1 MSTDVEDLL
10 RESMQ
15 RFTEGVRAPAGLACR
30 ASRLRRRRRIIRG
43 AVACAAAAT
52 AAAGVAV
59 AMTAA
64 GTVAQ
69 PGSSL
74 AQARAAAYVV
84 SRVKQALASEH
95 QVFRGDT
102 VSHMFIGDKLAQG
115 DQPSVSWAYQAHN
128 RFEEFTGASCG
139 QVTPGGDCTH
149 QGGSQ
154 RYLADGTALVNGKL
168 TGAYVTY
175 YDHRYSLSP
184 VYAAPPSACGRAAI
198 GMGGPPVPTSHWS
211 SFIRAT
217 LDCGAAKVTGH
228 VQINGQETIQI
239 TGKPITVRLSRGAGN
254 AVHEHY
260 ARALW
265 TLYVNPSTYLP
276 VRMIGVT
283 ETSGGSGGHTRFE
296 SVTNVRWLP
305 PTPANVARAL
315 VTIPPGYHQVS
326 SPADQ

>member
-15 RFTEGVRAPAGLACR
+15 RFTEGVRAPAGLAYR
-30 ASRLRRRRRIIRG
+30 ASRLRRRRWIFRG
-43 AVACAAAAT
+43 TLAGVAAVTAAAAAAVVVT
-52 AAAGVAV
+52 AAS
-59 AMTAA
+59 
-64 GTVAQ
+64 TVVQ

-74 AQARAAAYVV
+74 AQARAAAFVV
-84 SRVKQALASEH
+84 SRVKHALAAEH
-95 QVFRGDT
+95 RVFVGST
-102 VSHMFIGDKLAQG
+102 MSTG
-115 DQPSVSWAYQAHN
+115 DQPSVTWAHGAHN
-128 RFEEFTGASCG
+128 RFEEFTGTQCG
-139 QVTPGGDCTH
+139 QVNSSGDCSH
-149 QGGSQ
+149 QGGSV

-175 YDHRYSLSP
+175 FDHKYSLSP
-184 VYAAPPSACGRAAI
+184 VYRLPPSACGRAAV
-198 GMGGPPVPTSHWS
+198 GMGGPPVPTPHWS
-211 SFIRAT
+211 SFIRLT

-228 VQINGQETIQI
+228 VRINGQETIRI
-239 TGKPITVRLSRGAGN
+239 TGKPITVRLSRGEGN
-254 AVHEHY
+254 AVHERY

-276 VRMIGVT
+276 VRMIGST
-283 ETSGGSGGHTRFE
+283 ETFGGSGGHTRFE

-315 VTIPPGYHQVS
+315 VTIPPGYHQVR

>member
-15 RFTEGVRAPAGLACR
+15 RFTEGVRAPAGLAYR

-43 AVACAAAAT
+43 TLACAAAAAT
-52 AAAGVAV
+52 ATAVAV

-95 QVFRGDT
+95 NVFVGRTLSDA
-102 VSHMFIGDKLAQG
+102 DE
-115 DQPSVSWAYQAHN
+115 PSVTWAYGSHN
-128 RFEEFTGASCG
+128 RFEEFTGQGCG
-139 QVTPGGDCTH
+139 QVTASGDCTN

-154 RYLADGTALVNGKL
+154 RYLASGTALVDGKL
-168 TGAYVTY
+168 TYAYVTY
-175 YDHRYSLSP
+175 YDHKYSLSKLYSVP
-184 VYAAPPSACGRAAI
+184 ASACGKGSL
-198 GMGGPPVPTSHWS
+198 GMGGPPIPTPHWS
-211 SFIRAT
+211 SFIHAT

-228 VQINGQETIQI
+228 VRVNGQETIQI
-239 TGKPITVRLSRGAGN
+239 TGKPVTVRLSPGYAKT
-254 AVHEHY
+254 VHEHY

-283 ETSGGSGGHTRFE
+283 ETFGGSGGHTRFE
-296 SVTNVRWLP
+296 SVTSVHWLP

-315 VTIPPGYHQVS
+315 VAIPPGYHQVS